1 MAGSHRPRSQG
12 QLRSQPEA
20 LPRVERLELLSPTH
34 AAEGSGRCSSCPNL
48 SLKPDTILK
57 AGRPLQTSWQDVG
70 SSDSGLATTT
80 KLQNSLKMKYD
91 KRLHSACY
99 GADNEGCGPE
109 VETEAQNHL
118 MNEENFADDVA
129 HLTNVIEDL
138 SKLIRFDHLQKSDA
152 RMLKLEAARREK
164 EAELRRARKKEQMAK
179 DPSRKVAFK
188 IERGRREK
196 QEMLETLAKVPNAEL
211 SMRRM
216 SQDIPLVPFH
226 APGCGTGNKEP
237 VPVVDIKK
245 IQRSCEGLGHHQN
258 ASELLQL
265 RRRRE
270 VEKSTSCSFVGLNE
284 YKWFSANSLLDGF
297 TLEDRLA
304 KVKAQRDDL
313 IACKMR
319 RRLLNM
325 RSECPEYLCRAWGL
339 ASAVDSPEVSLLL
352 DSDSDSDWNGSEAVS
367 RRGSVNS
374 SRRSSED
381 KPTGKK
387 KLHSKRT
394 VNSLTPAAFGK
405 GRRASARIN
414 TELKNDVRKQLERM
428 RKIRTRWV
436 CLRACVQW
444 LKLLFRKQ
452 RLDRSVDTC
461 LVLLRQLGEWVR
473 IRGALKQFMNNVKNI
488 QRTVREYLA
497 MKRRRCHL
505 IEKEWCR
512 VEDMHLAAHAQFRA
526 QKAMQEKDKTSKVK
540 SKRRILQAALEAS
553 VSSKWKLVVDFS
565 SQRIPVA
572 ERRAVIAA
580 YHKKAIKRHM
590 YIGKTFLQL
599 VFDALRAR
607 RELDNFL
614 NQFHYGGATKSV
626 VESLEIRKE
635 DLITTNEKDSSECSY
650 WQMPE
655 AIILNLVACCAQGL
669 EHVGSFKEHPAN
681 QAIPDSKR
689 NLWPDYVVGSD
700 PYEFADV
707 ILIQLDRPVYRGR
720 FGRHPAVREADII
733 AEESK
738 RNAAGAKRSSILSTQ
753 RSAKK
758 KEGEEEVEEVFTIR
772 DVGQA
777 LKAFSPP
784 GSLGS
789 PTRKDRKLHS
799 LTSSLTLGT
808 LGSTFDLE
816 PEDGPTGP
824 ERLPTV
830 LDSDCPLSPD
840 QDFSASSPTG
850 TDLGG
855 SQSMSTLSP

>member
-20 LPRVERLELLSPTH
+20 LARVELLSPTRS
-34 AAEGSGRCSSCPNL
+34 ALEGSGRFSSCPNL

-57 AGRPLQTSWQDVG
+57 AGRPLEVGWDVP
-70 SSDSGLATTT
+70 SDSGLATTT
-80 KLQNSLKMKYD
+80 KLQNSLKMKYA

-109 VETEAQNHL
+109 VETEAQNYL

-129 HLTNVIEDL
+129 HLTNAIEDL

-164 EAELRRARKKEQMAK
+164 EAELRRTRKKEQMVR

-226 APGCGTGNKEP
+226 APGYGTGNKEP

-270 VEKSTSCSFVGLNE
+270 VDMKESMASCSFAGLHE
-284 YKWFSANSLLDGF
+284 YKWFSASSLLDGF

-304 KVKAQRDDL
+304 KAKAQRDDL
-313 IACKMR
+313 IARKMR
-319 RRLLNM
+319 KRLLNM

-339 ASAVDSPEVSLLL
+339 ASAGSSPEVSLLL
-352 DSDSDSDWNGSEAVS
+352 DSDSESDWNGSEAAS
-367 RRGSVNS
+367 RRGSFNS
-374 SRRSSED
+374 SRRSSEER
-381 KPTGKK
+381 PTPGKK
-387 KLHSKRT
+387 KLQSKRT
-394 VNSLTPAAFGK
+394 VNSLSPAAFGK
-405 GRRASARIN
+405 GRRTSARPN
-414 TELKNDVRKQLERM
+414 TELKNELRKQLERM

-473 IRGALKQFMNNVKNI
+473 IRGALKQFMNNVKTI
-488 QRTVREYLA
+488 QSTVREYLA
-497 MKRRRCHL
+497 MKRRRCHV

-512 VEDMHLAAHAQFRA
+512 IEDMHLSAHAQFRA
-526 QKAMQEKDKTSKVK
+526 QKAMQEKEKTSKVK

-580 YHKKAIKRHM
+580 YHKKAIKHHM

-635 DLITTNEKDSSECSY
+635 DLITANEKDSSELSY

-655 AIILNLVACCAQGL
+655 AVILKLVACCAQGL
-669 EHVGSFKEHPAN
+669 GHVGSFKEHPAN

-689 NLWPDYVVGSD
+689 NFWPDYVVGSD
-700 PYEFADV
+700 PYDFADV
-707 ILIQLDRPVYRGR
+707 ILMQLDRPVYRGR
-720 FGRHPAVREADII
+720 FGRHPALREADIL
-733 AEESK
+733 AEEGK
-738 RNAAGAKRSSILSTQ
+738 RNAAGAKRSSFLTTK

-758 KEGEEEVEEVFTIR
+758 KEGEEEGEEVLTIR

-789 PTRKDRKLHS
+789 PTRKDRKLGS
-799 LTSSLTLGT
+799 LMSSLTF
-808 LGSTFDLE
+808 GSTFDLE
-816 PEDGPTGP
+816 PEDGLAGP

-830 LDSDCPLSPD
+830 TDSDCPLSPD
-840 QDFSASSPTG
+840 QDFSPSSPTG
-850 TDLGG
+850 TDLDL

>member
-1 MAGSHRPRSQG
+1 
-12 QLRSQPEA
+12 
-20 LPRVERLELLSPTH
+20 
-34 AAEGSGRCSSCPNL
+34 
-48 SLKPDTILK
+48 
-57 AGRPLQTSWQDVG
+57 
-70 SSDSGLATTT
+70 
-80 KLQNSLKMKYD
+80 MKYA

-109 VETEAQNHL
+109 VEAEAQNYL

-129 HLTNVIEDL
+129 HLTNAIEDL

-152 RMLKLEAARREK
+152 RMLKLEAAKREK
-164 EAELRRARKKEQMAK
+164 EAELRRTRKKEQMAR

-196 QEMLETLAKVPNAEL
+196 QEMLETLAKVPNADL
-211 SMRRM
+211 SMRRR

-270 VEKSTSCSFVGLNE
+270 VDMKESMASCSFAGLNE
-284 YKWFSANSLLDGF
+284 YKWFSASSLLDGF

-304 KVKAQRDDL
+304 KAKAQRDDL
-313 IACKMR
+313 IARKMR

-339 ASAVDSPEVSLLL
+339 ASAGSSPEVSLLL
-352 DSDSDSDWNGSEAVS
+352 DSDSESDWNGSEAAS
-367 RRGSVNS
+367 RRGSFNS
-374 SRRSSED
+374 SRRSSEERPT
-381 KPTGKK
+381 PTGKK
-387 KLHSKRT
+387 KLQSKRT
-394 VNSLTPAAFGK
+394 VNSLSPAAFGK
-405 GRRASARIN
+405 GRRTSARPN
-414 TELKNDVRKQLERM
+414 TELKNELRKQLERM

-473 IRGALKQFMNNVKNI
+473 IRGALKQFMNNVRTI
-488 QRTVREYLA
+488 QSTVREYLA
-497 MKRRRCHL
+497 MKRRRCHV

-512 VEDMHLAAHAQFRA
+512 IEDMHLSAHAQFRA
-526 QKAMQEKDKTSKVK
+526 QKAMQEKEKTSKVK

-580 YHKKAIKRHM
+580 YHKKAIKHHM

-635 DLITTNEKDSSECSY
+635 DLITANEKDSSELSY

-655 AIILNLVACCAQGL
+655 AVILKLVACCAQGL
-669 EHVGSFKEHPAN
+669 GHVGSFKELLA
-681 QAIPDSKR
+681 R
-689 NLWPDYVVGSD
+689 LC
-700 PYEFADV
+700 
-707 ILIQLDRPVYRGR
+707 GR
-720 FGRHPAVREADII
+720 
-733 AEESK
+733 
-738 RNAAGAKRSSILSTQ
+738 Q
-753 RSAKK
+753 RS
-758 KEGEEEVEEVFTIR
+758 
-772 DVGQA
+772 
-777 LKAFSPP
+777 L
-784 GSLGS
+784 
-789 PTRKDRKLHS
+789 
-799 LTSSLTLGT
+799 
-808 LGSTFDLE
+808 
-816 PEDGPTGP
+816 
-824 ERLPTV
+824 
-830 LDSDCPLSPD
+830 
-840 QDFSASSPTG
+840 
-850 TDLGG
+850 
-855 SQSMSTLSP
+855 